1 MSILPRLSLVVLVA
15 ALAVSRPRAQAVPP
29 QTPTPSPRADVIFI
43 ASDDRVVTAMLKLAR
58 VTKTDVVYDLGCGDG
73 RIVIAAARDFGARGV
88 GIEIDPELVKTAN
101 AAAKAAKV
109 SDRVTFIN
117 GNIFDPAIKI
127 SDATVVTLF
136 LLESLNEKLR
146 PRLQSEL
153 RPGSRIV
160 SNAFHMGNSWPAERT
175 EDVGSTT
182 IYLWTIAKRPPLFQL
197 RQQPIE

>member
-1 MSILPRLSLVVLVA
+1 MSSLARVALVVLMVTV
-15 ALAVSRPRAQAVPP
+15 AVSRPRTQSVPP
-29 QTPTPSPRADVIFI
+29 QTPTPSPRPDVIFI
-43 ASDDRVVTAMLKLAR
+43 ASDDHVVTAMLKLAR
-58 VTKTDVVYDLGCGDG
+58 VTRTDVVYDLGCGDG

-88 GIEIDPELVKTAN
+88 GIEIDPDLVKTAN

-109 SDRVTFIN
+109 SDRVTIIN

-127 SDATVVTLF
+127 NDATVVTLF

-153 RPGSRIV
+153 RPGTRVV

-182 IYLWTIAKRPPLFQL
+182 LYLWTIAKRPPLLQL
-197 RQQPIE
+197 RHQPIE